1 MALFVTRFAPSP
13 TGHLHVGGART
24 ALFCWAFAQ
33 RQRFDGHDGRFM
45 IRIEDTDQARS
56 SDESARG
63 ILDDLAWLGI
73 TWDDGPTLANTGP
86 EGTSIGGD
94 SRRVGPYF
102 QAQRLDIYNAYIE
115 HLVRLGR
122 AYPAFETSAEQDAD
136 RKTAAVK
143 KATYKYPRPAD
154 IQLGVFN
161 EARWARALAGEAHV
175 VRFVM
180 PPTEIRVQDEILG
193 EVKFAAGE
201 VDDFVIRKQDG
212 FPTYHFAVV
221 IDDELMGVTHVLRAQ
236 EHLINTPKHVALQG
250 ALTRLPTRLGEAG
263 HQEAG
268 QPFRVPAYAHMP
280 LIFNLDGTKM
290 SKRDKAKA
298 ARKALK
304 DMMAKDKSL
313 TAGAIAQALGVEVAQ
328 LQGFIDGEN
337 DSLDIAQSVAAH
349 YKVALPEIEVWD
361 YRKSGYLPGA
371 ITNFLSLL
379 GWSPG
384 MKDEQ
389 GKDIEK
395 FDNAFLAANFS
406 LERIGKTPAKFDRV
420 KLLSFNADAIAIL
433 SDDAF
438 VRELF
443 AWAEKWEPE
452 FAQTLRATPA
462 DRRATLFAAC
472 KPRCKTLRDAITV
485 MAFALVDDNALE
497 FDAGAMQK
505 AALGPNGAGRGPV
518 EAFAAML
525 GQTSG
530 ALGSSA
536 VDAWIKQYA
545 ETNQRKMGEVAQPL
559 RVALTG
565 TTVSPPLGDVA
576 SVLGRQGALR
586 RIERCLAQ

>member
-1 MALFVTRFAPSP
+1 
-13 TGHLHVGGART
+13 
-24 ALFCWAFAQ
+24 
-33 RQRFDGHDGRFM
+33 M

-73 TWDDGPTLANTGP
+73 TWDDGPVLKDFGASATT
-86 EGTSIGGD
+86 IGGD
-94 SRRVGPYF
+94 SRAVGPYF

-122 AYPAFETSAEQDAD
+122 AYPAFETSAQQDAD
-136 RKTAAVK
+136 RKAAAAK

-154 IQLGVFN
+154 VQLGVFN
-161 EARWARALAGEAHV
+161 EARWARAQAGEAHV

-193 EVKFAAGE
+193 DVKFASGE

-250 ALTRLPTRLGEAG
+250 ALTRLKDDRSAASGASG
-263 HQEAG
+263 AA
-268 QPFRVPAYAHMP
+268 FRVPAYAHMP

-290 SKRDKAKA
+290 SKRDKAKT
-298 ARKALK
+298 ARKSLK
-304 DMMAKDKSL
+304 DMLSKDKSL
-313 TAGAIAQALGVEVAQ
+313 SAVSIAPSLGVDSAE
-328 LQGFIDGEN
+328 LQGFIDAEN
-337 DSLDIAQSVAAH
+337 DSLDIAQRVAAH

-361 YRKSGYLPGA
+361 YRRSGYLAGA
-371 ITNFLSLL
+371 ITNFLALL

-384 MKDEQ
+384 KKDEQ

-395 FDNAFLAANFS
+395 FDNAFLAENFS
-406 LERIGKTPAKFDRV
+406 LDRIGKTPAKFDRV
-420 KLLSFNADAIAIL
+420 KLLSFNADAIAAL
-433 SDDAF
+433 PDADF
-438 VRELF
+438 ARELF
-443 AWAEKWEPE
+443 AWADQWEPE
-452 FAQTLRATPA
+452 FATKLRATPD
-462 DRRATLFAAC
+462 DRRATLFHAC
-472 KPRCKTLRDAITV
+472 KARCKTLRDAMSV
-485 MAFALVDDNALE
+485 MAFALVGDDAME
-497 FDAGAMQK
+497 FDAVAIQK
-505 AALGPNGAGRGPV
+505 AALAPATTGDNAACAGRAPV
-518 EAFAAML
+518 EAFAVML
-525 GQTSG
+525 RE
-530 ALGSSA
+530 SSA
-536 VDAWIKQYA
+536 PLASADVDAWIKHYA

-576 SVLGRQGALR
+576 AVLGRAGALR